1 MIEEAFK
8 WLSETNIQAA
18 VIGPVATGLLGIIP
32 YALHKREKK
41 KINIAELI
49 QEIEELATE
58 HWCSA
63 GSDSDNH
70 FRAIKIY
77 SRLKKLGWKIDQNK
91 EKNKSALIAYRQ
103 AVTSSPFD
111 DPTRVLVLFEDPRI
125 VLISDKAKELRKALG
140 IKRGH

>member
-8 WLSETNIQAA
+8 WLYKTNIQAA

-70 FRAIKIY
+70 FRAAHSSQMLNGAANANGNVKRRRNGFSGLSHLGFVANPASINDG
-77 SRLKKLGWKIDQNK
+77 SR
-91 EKNKSALIAYRQ
+91 STYC
-103 AVTSSPFD
+103 SPQH
-111 DPTRVLVLFEDPRI
+111 VCQVM
-125 VLISDKAKELRKALG
+125 
-140 IKRGH
+140 